1 VVVAQPVAD
10 VQHSQRTLALTLLLT
25 FPLLLLV
32 LGLIAWRVTSAA
44 LRPVDSLRRSA
55 DRISGTG
62 GDDQLPLPV
71 AHDEIRALAETL
83 NAMLERLADVRLRQ
97 RAFVADAAHE
107 LRSPLASMKTQL
119 EVAQRVDGHTA
130 LTDDLHLDVVRM
142 SALVDDLLTLARLD
156 GAHPDEPRA
165 EPVSL
170 APVLTDLVA
179 ACAGARV
186 DVQLG
191 EIEPCAVL
199 VRHDDLRRVVRNLL
213 DNAVRHAATS
223 VRVTARGL
231 DEGAVVSVTD
241 DGPGIAPADRDRV
254 FERFTRLDASR
265 DRDTGGSGLGLAIVQ
280 GLVTRAGGSVQLTD
294 APDGG
299 LLVEV
304 TLPAIPVST
313 VETESFPVSSR

>member
-1 VVVAQPVAD
+1 
-10 VQHSQRTLALTLLLT
+10 
-25 FPLLLLV
+25 
-32 LGLIAWRVTSAA
+32 
-44 LRPVDSLRRSA
+44 
-55 DRISGTG
+55 
-62 GDDQLPLPV
+62 
-71 AHDEIRALAETL
+71 
-83 NAMLERLADVRLRQ
+83 
-97 RAFVADAAHE
+97 
-107 LRSPLASMKTQL
+107 
-119 EVAQRVDGHTA
+119 
-130 LTDDLHLDVVRM
+130 
-142 SALVDDLLTLARLD
+142 
-156 GAHPDEPRA
+156 
-165 EPVSL
+165 VSL
-170 APVLTDLVA
+170 APVLNDLVA
-179 ACAGARV
+179 AYAGARV
-186 DVQLG
+186 EVQLG